1 MLKIKFN
8 KPYTAPCEDKYLA
21 QWQKQKSSGIG
32 GKFNEKCQELLN
44 KLLKTESLH
53 LTNSCTAALETAFL
67 LIGIGPGDEVI
78 MPSYTFSSTANAVC
92 LRGATP
98 VFVDVKPD
106 TLNIDEKLVAQ
117 AITDKTRAIVA
128 VHYAGV
134 ACNMNALLDLAKK
147 NDLMLVEDAA
157 QAVGSSYFGRPLGVL
172 ADYGAFSFHHTKNIQ
187 CGEGGALFT
196 AQEVDFGL
204 AANIIE
210 KGTNRRDLID
220 GKVDKYNWVTLGSSY
235 VVSDLQLALL
245 ASQLEMVEQVTAKR
259 TSIWY
264 HYAAALKELEDKGL
278 LRRPGIELGAGIN
291 GHIFYVIL
299 DGDYQRDKI
308 SETLGKFGVTTLS
321 HYEPLHLSP
330 AGRRFGRIAG
340 ELKVTENVS
349 TRLLRLPIW
358 PDMQH
363 SDADY
368 VVDQL
373 FSALAN

>member
-1 MLKIKFN
+1 M
-8 KPYTAPCEDKYLA
+8 
-21 QWQKQKSSGIG
+21 
-32 GKFNEKCQELLN
+32 
-44 KLLKTESLH
+44 
-53 LTNSCTAALETAFL
+53 
-67 LIGIGPGDEVI
+67 IGIGPGDEVI

-128 VHYAGV
+128 VHYAGGMQHE
-134 ACNMNALLDLAKK
+134 CSIRPRKK
-147 NDLMLVEDAA
+147 NDLILVEDAA

-196 AQEVDFGL
+196 AQDVDFGL

-264 HYAAALKELEDKGL
+264 HYAAALKELEDKGSS
-278 LRRPGIELGAGIN
+278 
-291 GHIFYVIL
+291 
-299 DGDYQRDKI
+299 DD
-308 SETLGKFGVTTLS
+308 
-321 HYEPLHLSP
+321 P
-330 AGRRFGRIAG
+330 A
-340 ELKVTENVS
+340 
-349 TRLLRLPIW
+349 
-358 PDMQH
+358 
-363 SDADY
+363 
-368 VVDQL
+368 
-373 FSALAN
+373 